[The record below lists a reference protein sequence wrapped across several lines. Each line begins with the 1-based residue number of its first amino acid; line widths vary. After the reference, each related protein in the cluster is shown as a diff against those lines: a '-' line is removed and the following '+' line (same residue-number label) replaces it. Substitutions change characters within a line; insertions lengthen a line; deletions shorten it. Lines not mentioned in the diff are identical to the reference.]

1 MFFSS
6 QEDELTAQFLNDGYV
21 ILPVD
26 DKEALDWIRV
36 KVIEA
41 TQKSLGSETALAQE
55 SDILLDQVHNYIS
68 TCEINKFRLS
78 VIDQLNGEEELSR
91 KYFEVAK
98 RWVEILVGNELAMQR
113 RINLSIQMPG
123 DDTSLLEIHADTW
136 SGDSPFEVVVWVP
149 LVNCYG
155 TKAMYLL
162 PPDVNQH
169 LVDDFASYVGS
180 GSENLFAT
188 VESEAK
194 WLEIEYGNV
203 LIFDQRLAHGNRL
216 NTEEETRWSM
226 NCRFKGIFTP
236 YGDKKIGEFFEP
248 ITLRAASRN
257 GMSYRQP

>member
-1 MFFSS
+1 
-6 QEDELTAQFLNDGYV
+6 
-21 ILPVD
+21 
-26 DKEALDWIRV
+26 
-36 KVIEA
+36 
-41 TQKSLGSETALAQE
+41 
-55 SDILLDQVHNYIS
+55 
-68 TCEINKFRLS
+68 
-78 VIDQLNGEEELSR
+78 
-91 KYFEVAK
+91 
-98 RWVEILVGNELAMQR
+98 
-113 RINLSIQMPG
+113 
-123 DDTSLLEIHADTW
+123 
-136 SGDSPFEVVVWVP
+136 
-149 LVNCYG
+149 
-155 TKAMYLL
+155 MYLL

-248 ITLRAASRN
+248 ISLRAASRN